1 MTRQIIKE
9 SYIKDHLAK
18 TYLKQPERRLRA
30 LDAIEALLRS
40 QHPEYIDDPMRIYN
54 MGKDKSKIQLA
65 EMKGSNLSSAEKSI
79 ITGLF
84 KYLSIQ

>member
-1 MTRQIIKE
+1 MTWQIIKE

-18 TYLKQPERRLRA
+18 RYLKQPERRLRA
-30 LDAIEALLRS
+30 LDATEALLRS
-40 QHPEYIDDPMRIYN
+40 QHPEYIDDPMRICN
-54 MGKDKSKIQLA
+54 MGKDKLKIQLA

>member
-1 MTRQIIKE
+1 MTWQIIKE

-40 QHPEYIDDPMRIYN
+40 QHPEYIDDSMRIYN
-54 MGKDKSKIQLA
+54 MGKDKI
-65 EMKGSNLSSAEKSI
+65 
-79 ITGLF
+79 LF
-84 KYLSIQ
+84 QKVCLR